1 MFSTKRALVVAG
13 GQWQVPIITFLQQ
26 RGYKVTVADPF
37 DTSPGV
43 IIADAHV
50 KADVRDY
57 EGILLAV
64 AGQEFDMITTDQS
77 DIAVETVAA
86 LARHFGVRA
95 MDPGVI
101 RKFTNKYESR
111 QFARKMGMPVPA
123 FAIAHSLAGVQ
134 QQIEAIGLPVI
145 LKPVDAQSSRG
156 IFMID
161 EQNHSALGDMVAQT
175 FKESRADHI
184 LVEQFFVGT
193 ELTVEGICSGGKHK
207 TLAVSEKKHFRTG
220 IASDLIYPANI
231 PDDVKRLIVELND
244 KYVEES
250 GLEFG
255 ITHAEYLYNRD
266 SGEICLVEIA
276 CRGGGTLISSH
287 ITNWVAGVNVYDMH
301 VSNLEGGVTDV
312 HAIQCLQR
320 SAVLHFFEFPN
331 GTVKKISGV
340 DAIQAIEGVAMIKL
354 DFTEGTVIK
363 AANDDRS
370 RQGFVIVFADNPDEL
385 KSKLDRIVDLLK
397 VEIGV

>member
-1 MFSTKRALVVAG
+1 MFSSKHALVVAG
-13 GQWQVPIITFLQQ
+13 GQWQVPLINFLQK

-37 DTSPGV
+37 DSSPGV
-43 IIADAHV
+43 MVADAHV

-57 EGILLAV
+57 AGILSAV
-64 AGQEFDMITTDQS
+64 AGQKFDLITTDQS

-86 LARHFGVRA
+86 LAQHFGVKA
-95 MDPGVI
+95 MDPDVI

-111 QFARKMGMPVPA
+111 QFAGKIGMPVPA
-123 FAIAHSLAGVQ
+123 YGIAHSLAEVQ
-134 QQIEAIGLPVI
+134 QQIERLGLPVI

-156 IFMID
+156 IFMIN
-161 EQNHSALGDMVAQT
+161 EQNHSALAEMVAQT

-207 TLAVSEKKHFRTG
+207 TLAVSEKRHFRTG
-220 IASDLIYPANI
+220 IASDLIYPAHI
-231 PDDVKRLIVELND
+231 PGQVWQQIVELND

-312 HAIQCLQR
+312 RAIQCLKR

-331 GTVKKISGV
+331 GTVKKISGL
-340 DAIQAIEGVAMIKL
+340 DAIRVIDGVAMIKL
-354 DFTEGTVIK
+354 DFTEGSVIK

-370 RQGFVIVFADNPDEL
+370 RQGFVIVLADDPGEL
-385 KSKLDRIVDLLK
+385 KHKLDQIIDLLK